1 MCNTV
6 IPKPVSTVHSV
17 AARLLRHPSW
27 WLSRLFQSKHDP
39 VLRKKREQANCPLLR
54 CLSDQVQLTTPNEV
68 LAILSQLKVDHSDYL
83 NRPVLDPDLVA
94 KLDQANAGLPT
105 YLNTRR
111 IEAIVRDVKGS
122 FPMSESIQVIFLF
135 DEHDKLIKYELRSIL
150 TGP

>member
-1 MCNTV
+1 M
-6 IPKPVSTVHSV
+6 IIKPFLLG
-17 AARLLRHPSW
+17 AAILIVLLSSALSCESATREGGSLDTTKEEIQRRLDE
-27 WLSRLFQSKHDP
+27 K
-39 VLRKKREQANCPLLR
+39 LRKGA
-54 CLSDQVQLTTPNEV
+54 TPNEV

>member
-1 MCNTV
+1 M
-6 IPKPVSTVHSV
+6 IIKPFLLG
-17 AARLLRHPSW
+17 AAILIVLLSSALSCESATREGGSLDTTKEEIQRRLDE
-27 WLSRLFQSKHDP
+27 K
-39 VLRKKREQANCPLLR
+39 LRKGA
-54 CLSDQVQLTTPNEV
+54 TPNEV
-68 LAILSQLKVDHSDYL
+68 LVILSQLKVDHSDYL